1 MCGIVGQ
8 VSLRPG
14 RTGDIEGVRG
24 MRESVAHRGPEGAG
38 EYFSPSGVAA
48 LGHRRLS
55 VIDLGTGGQPMY
67 NEDRTVAVVL
77 NGEIYN
83 FESLRARLS
92 SAGHRFV
99 TSSDTEVIAHLY
111 EEHGVDCLR
120 YLHGMF
126 ALLIWDERRRRLVA
140 ARDRLGKKPL
150 YYVEHRGRLSLASES
165 TALYKLH
172 DLPWTLDPLALDL
185 YLGHSY
191 VPTPHTILHALHKR
205 PPPH

>member
-55 VIDLGTGGQPMY
+55 IIDLVTGGQPIY
-67 NEDRTVAVVL
+67 NEDETVAVVL

-83 FESLRARLS
+83 FQSLRAQLL

-140 ARDRLGKKPL
+140 ARDRLRQKTPFHFP
-150 YYVEHRGRLSLASES
+150 HRGPPSL
-165 TALYKLH
+165 
-172 DLPWTLDPLALDL
+172 
-185 YLGHSY
+185 
-191 VPTPHTILHALHKR
+191 
-205 PPPH
+205 PPPMPRLFN